1 MQRRATRLVLP
12 LVLVAA
18 LAAGVAIAAVA
29 AMAGTRASGGTVM
42 TAKSSKYGVILVGA
56 SGKTLYRFSRD
67 GKNVSVCKGACAGFW
82 PPLVLKAGVKPKA
95 GSGVS
100 AGLLGTMK
108 RSKGLV
114 QVTYAGFPL
123 YWYSGDHKSGD
134 VNGEGFKDYNG
145 QWFVVNAKGALVK
158 KAVSSGGGS
167 SGGGWG

>member
-18 LAAGVAIAAVA
+18 LAVGVAIAAVA
-29 AMAGTRASGGTVM
+29 AMAGTR
-42 TAKSSKYGVILVGA
+42 A

>member
-18 LAAGVAIAAVA
+18 LAVGVATA